1 MKKRQLSTFM
11 TQELL
16 FDFVMG
22 QLDPERRRL
31 VQEEIEKTPH
41 LQEDLD
47 RIRMGLNY
55 WEQLSQTELSKLL
68 LESVGQKATYW
79 SQLKK
84 TFSIENW
91 PPFVKWTLEAVSVV
105 TFVILISLLVPWAQ
119 VKEIVMQESRKEVI
133 LAEIPK
139 SVMLAPHQA
148 PQASEKNEMG
158 KFEDESAGT
167 NAPTAQNPVAA
178 ASTAKTTQAD
188 AVAKANLEAATAG
201 ANKADESRKKGFVYR
216 GTLSVVNVEAN
227 ASKLKEKIV
236 ELGGRKAGEVE
247 LGWRRNQGDYYFHFT
262 IPESKFT
269 DLEDYF
275 KGLGVIKMSRDP
287 HPRIMPDGI
296 IRLIITAEEK

>member
-16 FDFVMG
+16 FDFAMG
-22 QLDPERRRL
+22 HLDPERRRL
-31 VQEEIEKTPH
+31 VQEEIEKAPH

-47 RIRMGLNY
+47 RIRMGLKY
-55 WEQLSQTELSKLL
+55 WEQLSDTELSKLL
-68 LESVGQKATYW
+68 LESVGQRATYW

-105 TFVILISLLVPWAQ
+105 TFVILISLLAPWAQ

-139 SVMLAPHQA
+139 SAMLAPHEA
-148 PQASEKNEMG
+148 PQTTDKNEMG
-158 KFEDESAGT
+158 KFEDESAGAMTPPTQNPT
-167 NAPTAQNPVAA
+167 NAVSTTKTAQTDSAAKTVSESAAAA
-178 ASTAKTTQAD
+178 AS
-188 AVAKANLEAATAG
+188 
-201 ANKADESRKKGFVYR
+201 KADDSRKKGFVYR

-227 ASKLKEKIV
+227 ASKLKDKIV

-262 IPESKFT
+262 IPESKFA